1 MDNGIFRTQI
11 VRNPHK
17 GNTPCVAV
25 FGVDTLEMV
34 DSYTPLEMEN
44 LIMRLTDALDDLRVR
59 VRMEADSGQPSLF

>member
-1 MDNGIFRTQI
+1 MDNSIFRTQI

-34 DSYTPLEMEN
+34 DSYTPLEMETI
-44 LIMRLTDALDDLRVR
+44 IMKLTDALDDLRVR
-59 VRMEADSGQPSLF
+59 VRVEADSGQPSLF

>member
-17 GNTPCVAV
+17 GNKPCVAV

-59 VRMEADSGQPSLF
+59 LRMEADSGQPSLF

>member
-34 DSYTPLEMEN
+34 DSYTPLEMETI
-44 LIMRLTDALDDLRVR
+44 IMKLTDALDDLRVR
-59 VRMEADSGQPSLF
+59 VRVEADSGQPSLF